1 MNVPSDTPV
10 VVGVAQV
17 VNRPGD
23 GFAEQSATAL
33 MLEACRRALDETGA
47 AHRLGAIVDEVLVPH
62 GTWPESDPG
71 RAIADAVG
79 AADARS
85 IRSELGVA
93 QHALIS
99 RAATGVQSGR
109 IRAALVVGGEN
120 RWSEVAAAKR
130 GAPSPVPA
138 RAAAADEPDEVLAP
152 AGWPI
157 AQVEIDRNL
166 TTAAHQY
173 AILESAY
180 RHHLGISVER
190 RLQQLGAQWERMAEV
205 ATRSETAWN
214 RAGMTAQEIVEPSPS
229 NRLIAAPYRK
239 HLVTQWNVDQAA
251 ALVLTSVG
259 VARELGVPED
269 RWVFPLVVA
278 ISDDLTPVCER
289 AELHRFPGAA
299 ITARAACGSA
309 GVSPDDLSA
318 VDLYSCFPIAVEVQ
332 AQEMGLGL
340 DRPLTI
346 TGGMTFSGGPFNNY
360 SLQGAAAMV
369 EHLRRSGP
377 GDVGLTTAVSGFL
390 TKSAVTLW
398 STAARSRFEAI
409 DVSVAVAGVTE
420 RRQVEADLTGA
431 AVIVGATVIPS
442 SGSQLEVIAVV
453 ESSELVR
460 TVVIS
465 DDQELARR
473 ALVEDPVGW
482 PVQVDAPGRFRPA

>member
-1 MNVPSDTPV
+1 MPV
-10 VVGVAQV
+10 VVGAAQV

-23 GFAEQSATAL
+23 GFTEQSATAL
-33 MLEACRRALDETGA
+33 MREACRRALDETGA
-47 AHRLGAIVDEVLVPH
+47 AERLGASVGEVLVPR

-79 AADARS
+79 AVDARS
-85 IRSELGVA
+85 IRAELGVA

-109 IRAALVVGGEN
+109 IRVALVAGGEN

-130 GAPSPVPA
+130 GATSPAPPEV
-138 RAAAADEPDEVLAP
+138 AASAEPDEVLAP
-152 AGWPI
+152 AAWPI

-180 RHHLGISVER
+180 RHHLGISVEQR
-190 RLQQLGAQWERMAEV
+190 QEQLGALWARMADV
-205 ATRSETAWN
+205 ATRSEAAWK
-214 RAGMTAQEIVEPSPS
+214 RTGMTAQEIVQPSAS
-229 NRLIAAPYRK
+229 NRLIAAPYSK

-259 VARELGVPED
+259 VARELGVPEE

-278 ISDDLTPVCER
+278 ISDDVAPVSER
-289 AELHRFPGAA
+289 AELHRWPGAA
-299 ITARAACGSA
+299 IAAQAAFRSA
-309 GVSPDDLSA
+309 GVGPDDLSA

-332 AQEMGLGL
+332 AREMGLGL

-369 EHLRRSGP
+369 ELLRRSGP

-390 TKSAVTLW
+390 TKAAVTLW
-398 STAARSRFEAI
+398 SRAPRGRFEGL
-409 DVSVAVAGVTE
+409 DVSAAAAAATE
-420 RRQVEADLTGA
+420 RRRVDADLTGA
-431 AVIVGATVIPS
+431 ATIVGATVIPS
-442 SGSQLEVIAVV
+442 SDSELEVIAVV

-460 TVVIS
+460 TVASS
-465 DDQELARR
+465 DDQELAHR

-482 PVQVDAPGRFRPA
+482 PVQVDAPGRFRFGTG